1 MSQSTRGWTL
11 NDWQQAYRNQ
21 HLQPAVLA
29 ELLAELSD
37 SDPAWISL
45 ASAPNCSTAVIKA
58 TANKNITCVPSNHA
72 GFITR

>member
-45 ASAPNCSTAVIKA
+45 ASAQPGRRRTG
-58 TANKNITCVPSNHA
+58 PSA
-72 GFITR
+72 G